1 MRISKSV
8 GELSV
13 YNYHKDNLT
22 ISPDG
27 LIMYKGSRFLVPKVL
42 RPGLLR
48 ALHSGHAGVVSMLLR
63 AKECFW
69 CPGLKLAIEIG
80 RANCLICH
88 ENAPSQPKQPT
99 MGVLRTKYAY
109 EALSMDHF
117 FLKGVELLVIVDW
130 HSGMLSMHCTAFKGV
145 KELIRILILHCQQ
158 NGIPRVVYS
167 DGLSIF
173 CAHETKEFFKRYNI
187 EHVVSSVSNA
197 HCNFCS
203 ELSVKHLKRILRD
216 IVGGSGSSDSDAV
229 TQALLCHANTKCKGL
244 KKSPAEVAFGHYLKD
259 FFPRNVDSLLPIPEN
274 FMTAEVKD
282 KLQGKNREDGAKR
295 WSEHTRVLPDLKEG
309 DFVQMQ
315 NLRGRNPLKS
325 DYNGIIVGKLF
336 CISLQDMW

>member
-1 MRISKSV
+1 MQIFAYGAQTPACDADVQDEELLDSEDYAAQSLLEVAAYLSISPEKRVSVAITVDRLWEEIQADELYKYLWQTIAGNVRISKSV

-69 CPGLKLAIEIG
+69 WPGLKLAIEIG

-88 ENAPSQPKQPT
+88 ENDPSQPKQPT

-167 DGLSIF
+167 DGS
-173 CAHETKEFFKRYNI
+173 
-187 EHVVSSVSNA
+187 
-197 HCNFCS
+197 
-203 ELSVKHLKRILRD
+203 
-216 IVGGSGSSDSDAV
+216 
-229 TQALLCHANTKCKGL
+229 
-244 KKSPAEVAFGHYLKD
+244 
-259 FFPRNVDSLLPIPEN
+259 
-274 FMTAEVKD
+274 
-282 KLQGKNREDGAKR
+282 
-295 WSEHTRVLPDLKEG
+295 
-309 DFVQMQ
+309 
-315 NLRGRNPLKS
+315 
-325 DYNGIIVGKLF
+325 
-336 CISLQDMW
+336 